1 MRSLRHLAASA
12 ALALCCTGAAQ
23 AHNYHMG
30 MADIGYNAATGNTE
44 VIHTYTAHDIE
55 ALLANLYGRSFD
67 LGLEEDQDVLRQ
79 YIERQF
85 SISAGGRR
93 LPLQWVGIKAS
104 ADTITVFQQI
114 EKTAMPAGAVIVDAV
129 LTDFIATQVNT
140 VNVGANAG
148 RAAVTL
154 TFTAA
159 QREQRIP

>member
-1 MRSLRHLAASA
+1 MRLRSNSILL
-12 ALALCCTGAAQ
+12 ALALYAGTAH

-30 MADIGYNAATGNTE
+30 MADIGYNAATGHTE

-55 ALLANLYGRSFD
+55 ALLANLYGRHFD

-79 YIERQF
+79 YIEQRF
-85 SISAGGRR
+85 TISAAGKR
-93 LPLQWVGIKAS
+93 LPLQWVGVKAD

-114 EKTAMPAGAVIVDAV
+114 GHTALPPGAVIADSV
-129 LTDFIATQVNT
+129 LTDFIPTQINT

-148 RAAVTL
+148 RAATTL

-159 QREQRIP
+159 SPQHALP